1 MGIATGVVMSDT
13 AVWIRDHLQTVLE
26 AEAVEVLD
34 ESGRHVGHAGAGGGG
49 HYRVT
54 VVSLQ
59 FDGKTM
65 LQQHRLVYA
74 ALAEA
79 MPDRIHALAIDTYT
93 PAAWS
98 TRSKTKMLP

>member
-1 MGIATGVVMSDT
+1 MSDT
-13 AVWIRDHLQTVLE
+13 AVWIQVQLQAALAADV
-26 AEAVEVLD
+26 VKVLD

-54 VVSLQ
+54 VVSPQ
-59 FDGKTM
+59 FEGKTM

-79 MPDRIHALAIDTYT
+79 MPDRIHALAIDAYT
-93 PAAWS
+93 PAVWD
-98 TRSKTKMLP
+98 TRSSTKMLP